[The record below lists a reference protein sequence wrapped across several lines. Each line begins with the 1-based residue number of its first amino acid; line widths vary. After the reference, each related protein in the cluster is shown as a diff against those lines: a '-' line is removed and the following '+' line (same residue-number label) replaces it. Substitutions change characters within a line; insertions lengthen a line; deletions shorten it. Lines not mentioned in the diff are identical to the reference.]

1 MNMIFIMSKTN
12 QINIFSGTH
21 YNTYVIDEKII
32 PAYYLCKYIIESQR
46 FKYKKKS
53 KSQKCK
59 GENYIFV
66 SY

>member
-1 MNMIFIMSKTN
+1 MLLMK
-12 QINIFSGTH
+12 
-21 YNTYVIDEKII
+21 KII

-53 KSQKCK
+53 RSQKCK